1 MLIIIALGLEG
12 SHLWLL
18 VYCQLCTASVICKT
32 VTCGCWRDLS
42 RGCLLRCLTD
52 KCCSMEWSSSF
63 FCWRRHGALW
73 IGTFR
78 IKSGHRYTA
87 VINSRQGPVWINT
100 FRIKSGHRYTAMIN
114 HPLSLYEM
122 VFWSLVM
129 REGVTAEFTL
139 LEFVGQYR
147 WVISCRYGSGRDFS
161 HPVLALSQHVSR
173 RIFPSKAEIQ

>member
-1 MLIIIALGLEG
+1 MLIIIALGLKG

-63 FCWRRHGALW
+63 FCWRRQGALW

-78 IKSGHRYTA
+78 MKG
-87 VINSRQGPVWINT
+87 
-100 FRIKSGHRYTAMIN
+100 GHRYTAMIN
-114 HPLSLYEM
+114 YPFSLYEL

-139 LEFVGQYR
+139 MEFVGQYR
-147 WVISCRYGSGRDFS
+147 WVISCRYGSGRDFA
-161 HPVLALSQHVSR
+161 HPVLALSQHESR
-173 RIFPSKAEIQ
+173 RNFPSEAEIQ